1 MTAADSLL
9 ALADSLAVADSMG
22 WTAHYGAFLAVGGV
36 IAMIVVLAWGLSK
49 AGQQRRWRDRE

>member
-22 WTAHYGAFLAVGGV
+22 WMGHYGAFLAVGGV
-36 IAMIVVLAWGLSK
+36 IVMIVVLAWGLSK
-49 AGQQRRWRDRE
+49 TGQRGRWR